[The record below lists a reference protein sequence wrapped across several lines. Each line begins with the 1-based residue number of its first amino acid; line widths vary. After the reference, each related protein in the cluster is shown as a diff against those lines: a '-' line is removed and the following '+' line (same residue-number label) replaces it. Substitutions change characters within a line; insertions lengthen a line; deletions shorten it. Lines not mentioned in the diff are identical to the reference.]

1 MRSSATTARLIMM
14 RPGRP
19 MEERELHTLWH
30 RTLTRARARPRLPET
45 LRHSCISSL
54 LSRGGPLL
62 YVAQQSGHS
71 PRVMLA
77 SYARWQEQGA
87 KAVTQ
92 PDATQP
98 QPAPRLA
105 TLNSAS

>member
-1 MRSSATTARLIMM
+1 MTSLGGLAIILAADPSKGTTPPMIARSARA
-14 RPGRP
+14 R
-19 MEERELHTLWH
+19 
-30 RTLTRARARPRLPET
+30 RARAGPRST
-45 LRHSCISSL
+45 SQM
-54 LSRGGPLL
+54 GGTMHG
-62 YVAQQSGHS
+62 SHS

-105 TLNSAS
+105 ALNSAS

>member
-1 MRSSATTARLIMM
+1 M
-14 RPGRP
+14 
-19 MEERELHTLWH
+19 LWH
-30 RTLTRARARPRLPET
+30 RTLARTRVRPRPPET

-54 LSRGGPLL
+54 LLRGGRLL
-62 YVAQQSGHS
+62 YVAQQSRHS

-98 QPAPRLA
+98 QPATRPV

>member
-1 MRSSATTARLIMM
+1 VYLKPAVAR
-14 RPGRP
+14 GR
-19 MEERELHTLWH
+19 
-30 RTLTRARARPRLPET
+30 
-45 LRHSCISSL
+45 
-54 LSRGGPLL
+54 LL
-62 YVAQQSGHS
+62 YVAQQSRHS

-98 QPAPRLA
+98 QPATRPV